1 MSVELLW
8 ENEGRT
14 WHHTH
19 RLLSK
24 RCGQNNSRGFLE
36 AEWLR
41 LQASS
46 AGGIGSIP
54 GQGTKFP
61 QATWCSK
68 KIKKKKKRFYIERR
82 YFLYP
87 QKRIP
92 EQPWT
97 CAVNWTPSRGDDLN
111 SSSEL
116 PCMWGARTCLRGASP
131 HLNFLGLL
139 SMFHQHQ
146 RSMASSSG
154 EHESHTLSYR
164 FSNVLEQDVLSLM
177 LQLAHVDLPK
187 AHLKLK
193 GAKEAPRRSLRAS
206 SRWHMNC

>member
-139 SMFHQHQ
+139 SVSPASTFNGKFIRRTWITHVELQILQ
-146 RSMASSSG
+146 RSWARRAKPYATVG
-154 EHESHTLSYR
+154 PCG
-164 FSNVLEQDVLSLM
+164 
-177 LQLAHVDLPK
+177 LA
-187 AHLKLK
+187 K
-193 GAKEAPRRSLRAS
+193 GAPQTQGSQRSTTP
-206 SRWHMNC
+206 